1 MSRFIEIG
9 LCNLA
14 MATVL
19 AIIAAIVSRCF
30 RKPALSHALWLL
42 VLVKLI
48 TPPLISVPVI
58 SGQWLVASGKTTEP
72 DVPAR
77 GEQDSSVAVRVQTP
91 EPETPASDP
100 GPSLARRAEVDEND
114 TQTSDSD
121 QPSLARR
128 AQTPMPDFAVA
139 ADLPKQQPASLPVLP
154 VEEAAGFSWSWLTIL
169 QWSWILGSV
178 GLALLALVRIG
189 RFQNLLRHARPA
201 PDEVV
206 REARQLAKRM
216 HVRCPGVILM
226 EGVVTPMVWVMGWQS
241 RLLLPAGLLERLS
254 TEQRQALLAHELAH
268 LRRGDPWVRHLEMA
282 VLAIYWWCPLVW
294 WARHELREAE
304 EECCDAWVVWAL
316 PGSARAYALA
326 LVETV
331 DFLAGARPALP
342 ALASGFGQVH
352 FLRRRLTMIM
362 RGNTP
367 RALTI
372 VGALAVLAAA
382 SLVMPWLPV
391 RAVQAQEE
399 PPKERKAGKD
409 DPKFDE
415 FRKLAKKLEAERE
428 ALREKQMELEKKFRE
443 LFESMRKEGIRPP
456 FGKGPKG
463 DRGPDDFDRPKDKP
477 FRGKDGDFR
486 PPFGPGRDGPGRDG
500 PGMEHRL
507 SELERVLEHALRE
520 IHNLRREL
528 GGPRGPEGRDR
539 PPGDGPGRPGGEKG
553 RRPPRGPG
561 DGPGDSPPRRPD
573 RPPPPPPPE

>member
-1 MSRFIEIG
+1 
-9 LCNLA
+9 
-14 MATVL
+14 MATIL
-19 AIIAAIVSRCF
+19 AIVAAIVSRCL

-48 TPPLISVPVI
+48 TPPLISIPVFP
-58 SGQWLVASGKTTEP
+58 EP
-72 DVPAR
+72 DAQAR
-77 GEQDSSVAVRVQTP
+77 VDQDSSVAPQVQTT
-91 EPETPASDP
+91 EPDIQGSDS
-100 GPSLARRAEVDEND
+100 GPSEEKAD
-114 TQTSDSD
+114 TQARDTDA
-121 QPSLARR
+121 PSLARR
-128 AQTPMPDFAVA
+128 AQTPMPDFAV
-139 ADLPKQQPASLPVLP
+139 PVEVSKQEPASLPVAP
-154 VEEAAGFSWSWLTIL
+154 VEVAAGFSWSWLTIL
-169 QWSWILGSV
+169 QWSWILGSA

-206 REARQLAKRM
+206 REARQLARRM

-268 LRRGDPWVRHLEMA
+268 LRRGDPWVRYLEMA
-282 VLAIYWWCPLVW
+282 VLAMYWWCPLVW

-382 SLVMPWLPV
+382 SLVLPWLPV

-399 PPKERKAGKD
+399 PPREKKLGKD

-443 LFESMRKEGIRPP
+443 LFETMRKEGFRPP

-463 DRGPDDFDRPKDKP
+463 DRGDDFDRPKDKP

-486 PPFGPGRDGPGRDG
+486 PPFGGPGRDG

-507 SELERVLEHALRE
+507 NELERVLEHALRE

-528 GGPRGPEGRDR
+528 GGPRGPEGRER

-561 DGPGDSPPRRPD
+561 DGPGDGPPRRPD